1 MCVHVGDC
9 IYRMCLWEKEFNL
22 NCHSSGAILFSK
34 TQSHWDLG
42 LMDSSRQVSQW
53 APGTCSPPP
62 LHYWNYKPKTPHEAF
77 WCMLWGLTHQLTNW
91 TTPQSSTPLS
101 YALEQSLRALNF
113 VFKSLNS
120 QGLLQTLRTIYNY
133 TTAGDLK
140 VKAKTTLQKQTG
152 SKLLLYRNILQA
164 KLPPSSVQLGL
175 LARDHHRWA
184 CWLLAFPLEGRRWG
198 GP

>member
-1 MCVHVGDC
+1 MWVHVGDC
-9 IYRMCLWEKEFNL
+9 IYRMCLWEPEFNL
-22 NCHSSGAILFSK
+22 ICHSSGAILFSK
-34 TQSHWDLG
+34 TRSHWDLG

-53 APGTCSPPP
+53 APGICSSPP

-77 WCMLWGLTHQLTNW
+77 WCVLWGLTHQLTNW

-120 QGLLQTLRTIYNY
+120 QGLFLTLRTIQPLEQPFRSRQDLNY
-133 TTAGDLK
+133 CCIEL
-140 VKAKTTLQKQTG
+140 L
-152 SKLLLYRNILQA
+152 SKLNCHHLQFSSACLPEIITGGLADCWHFLLER
-164 KLPPSSVQLGL
+164 
-175 LARDHHRWA
+175 
-184 CWLLAFPLEGRRWG
+184 GRRWG